1 MRPREPVFIEILNGL
16 SSWWSNWLKMRN
28 WYVISSLPLH
38 FILHSWYPMVG
49 INHLTLPLKFGV
61 LRQNIHEDIQQAI
74 LAARFLSK
82 NSLKKRTTC
91 LFPTLP
97 STFFTYFGY
106 HLKGI
111 DELIT
116 YMPSKVK
123 GQSYLLRKWVVHL
136 HYLFLLRLSVLKL
149 DPKKRSTSTFTFL
162 NPSLCG
168 LLWWGKPIDK
178 FLINL
183 QSLSQQKWNDFTQP
197 MLRYRHI
204 RSECA
209 HSGGLSKNSSQ
220 KAEYIHFH
228 FSASIPHTADHA
240 K

>member
-61 LRQNIHEDIQQAI
+61 LRRNIHEDIQQAI

-82 NSLKKRTTC
+82 NSSKKRTIC
-91 LFPTLP
+91 LFLTLP
-97 STFFTYFGY
+97 GPLFTHLGY
-106 HLKGI
+106 HSKAI

-116 YMPSKVK
+116 PIPSKGE
-123 GQSYLLRKWVVHL
+123 GQPYLLMKWVVHL
-136 HYLFLLRLSVLKL
+136 HYLFLLRLPVLKL
-149 DPKKRSTSTFTFL
+149 DPKKRSTSTFIFL
-162 NPSLCG
+162 HPSLNG
-168 LLWWGKPIDK
+168 LLCWGKPIDK

-183 QSLSQQKWNDFTQP
+183 KSLS
-197 MLRYRHI
+197 
-204 RSECA
+204 
-209 HSGGLSKNSSQ
+209 
-220 KAEYIHFH
+220 
-228 FSASIPHTADHA
+228 
-240 K
+240 

>member
-1 MRPREPVFIEILNGL
+1 M
-16 SSWWSNWLKMRN
+16 
-28 WYVISSLPLH
+28 
-38 FILHSWYPMVG
+38 
-49 INHLTLPLKFGV
+49 
-61 LRQNIHEDIQQAI
+61 
-74 LAARFLSK
+74 
-82 NSLKKRTTC
+82 
-91 LFPTLP
+91 
-97 STFFTYFGY
+97 
-106 HLKGI
+106 
-111 DELIT
+111 
-116 YMPSKVK
+116 
-123 GQSYLLRKWVVHL
+123 VHL

-183 QSLSQQKWNDFTQP
+183 QSLSQQKWGDFTQP

-220 KAEYIHFH
+220 KAEYIPQRAIIRTVKIQPSLRRLSQPSKNLFGCRVVDSMPTYHELH
-228 FSASIPHTADHA
+228 QNVAWACPWL
-240 K
+240 